1 MWYERNKNKRY
12 LLDFGPEQTFW
23 IVKLFSEMGK
33 TEGEGVGVEWNWVGV
48 LFEHVGLRCTLNSQ
62 VELDLDQDEII
73 LRGKFWALGA
83 VEFQSQIEEKE
94 SAKTWS

>member
-1 MWYERNKNKRY
+1 
-12 LLDFGPEQTFW
+12 
-23 IVKLFSEMGK
+23 MGK

-73 LRGKFWALGA
+73 LRGKF
-83 VEFQSQIEEKE
+83 
-94 SAKTWS
+94 